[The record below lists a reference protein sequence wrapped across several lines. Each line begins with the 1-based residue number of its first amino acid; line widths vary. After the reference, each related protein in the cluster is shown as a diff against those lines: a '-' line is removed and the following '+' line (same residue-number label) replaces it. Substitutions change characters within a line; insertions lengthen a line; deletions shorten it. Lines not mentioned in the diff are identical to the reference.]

1 MSLRCPVQHFAVHA
15 WCSQFPIGSAGGYYG
30 RAWSHSEP
38 RNGTPYLIQMML
50 ILGSAPLLAASI
62 YMTLGRY
69 IRALKA
75 EEHSFL
81 RPRFIT
87 VIYVIIDIGSFV
99 CQIMGSAAQMSGE
112 EGAKTGNRI
121 VVIGLAVQL
130 VAFVGF
136 IAMSVIF
143 HVRLN
148 RDPTLESERPNVH
161 WRKHMKILY
170 AVSVLVLVRSAFRL
184 IEFAEGAEG
193 ALIKIE
199 ALVYVFD
206 ASLLFTVAVCLAVVH
221 PGMLLRSVR
230 KAEFRP
236 LSMSSVPLTYR
247 A

>member
-1 MSLRCPVQHFAVHA
+1 
-15 WCSQFPIGSAGGYYG
+15 
-30 RAWSHSEP
+30 
-38 RNGTPYLIQMML
+38 MML

-75 EEHSFL
+75 EEYIFL
-81 RPRFIT
+81 RPRLVT

-112 EGAKTGNRI
+112 EGAKTGYQI
-121 VVIGLAVQL
+121 VVGGLAVQL

-136 IAMSVIF
+136 IAMCVTL

-148 RDPTLESERPNVH
+148 RNPTVESKRPNVE

-184 IEFAEGAEG
+184 IEIADGADG

-199 ALVYVFD
+199 ALIYIFD
-206 ASLLFTVAVCLAVVH
+206 ASLLFTVAVCLAVIH
-221 PGMLLRSVR
+221 PGMLLRAVR